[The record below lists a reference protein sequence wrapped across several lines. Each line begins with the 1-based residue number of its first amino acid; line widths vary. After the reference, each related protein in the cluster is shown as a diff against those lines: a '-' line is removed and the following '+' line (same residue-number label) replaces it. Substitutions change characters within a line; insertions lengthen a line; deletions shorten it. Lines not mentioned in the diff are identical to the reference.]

1 MEGLTAFC
9 AFAHAVELRSFAAA
23 GRRLGVSAS
32 AVSKSIAR
40 LENRYGV
47 RLLNR
52 TTRSIS
58 LTAEGATFYGHCVRI
73 LAEIE
78 EAELAIA
85 RGCAS
90 PSGLLRV
97 DMPMALGR
105 LGIIPALPRFLE
117 RYPQIE
123 IDVNLNDCVAN
134 LVEEGIDVAVRIGGS
149 ADSRLIS
156 RRLAPHRLCIC
167 AAPSYLER
175 CGTPRQPY
183 DLRAHNCLNFRSP
196 TTGRLWLWRFRSG
209 GEEIELRVPGNL
221 TFDNGEALTEA
232 AVAGLG
238 IIQVPSYMV
247 AAAIRIGA
255 LQLLLGEYAVE
266 HSSIAVVFPQNR
278 HLSPKVRAF
287 VDFLIELV
295 SPEPP
300 WDRAVTQID
309 GQ

>member
-1 MEGLTAFC
+1 MEGLTALC
-9 AFAHAVELRSFAAA
+9 AFAHAVELKSFAAA
-23 GRRLGVSAS
+23 GRRLGISAS
-32 AVSKSIAR
+32 AVSKSVAR
-40 LENRYGV
+40 LEDRYGV

-58 LTAEGATFYGHCVRI
+58 LTAEGAAFYDRCVRI
-73 LAEIE
+73 LVELE

-85 RGCAS
+85 QRCAS

-97 DMPMALGR
+97 DMPVALGR

-117 RYPQIE
+117 RCPKVE
-123 IDVNLNDCVAN
+123 IDASLNDCITN
-134 LVEEGIDVAVRIGGS
+134 LVKEGIDVAVRIGGG
-149 ADSRLIS
+149 ADSRLVS
-156 RRLAPHRLCIC
+156 RRLAPHRLCTC

-175 CGTPRQPY
+175 CGIPRQPD
-183 DLRAHNCLNFRSP
+183 DLLNHNCLNFRFP
-196 TTGRLWLWRFRSG
+196 TTGRLKLWRFQSG
-209 GEEIELRVPGNL
+209 GEKRELRAPGNL
-221 TFDNGEALTEA
+221 TFDNGEALIEA

-247 AAAIRIGA
+247 TAAIEAGA
-255 LQLLLGEYAVE
+255 LRLLLREYAIE
-266 HSSIAVVFPQNR
+266 NSSIAVVYPQNR

-300 WDRAVTQID
+300 WDRAMTQVD
-309 GQ
+309 